1 MERRT
6 KIVVTL
12 GPATDGRID
21 ELVAAGVDVVR
32 LNLSHGDPA
41 DHVRRLELVK
51 AAGRAAGRHVG
62 VLVDLPGPKIRIA
75 PLPEGGRRFVVG
87 ESVPV
92 IDGPGVA
99 SSDQAASA
107 AIDSGAPV
115 VVEGS
120 GVLGDLHIGDRIV
133 IGDGLVS
140 LSVVELDRSG
150 VRARVES
157 GGTLYGQPGLHVPSG
172 RSGLRTPTDR
182 DLVLA
187 EMAADAGADFIAV
200 SFVRHADDVVAVR
213 RVVGARARL
222 VAKIETA
229 EAVEAIDEIIAVC
242 DAVMVARGDLGID
255 LPFEDVPQVQKQVIS
270 RCRRAAVPVITATQM
285 LESMTSAPLPTRAE
299 VSDVANAV
307 IDGTDAV
314 MLSAETAIGAFPLE
328 AVAVLDRVA
337 RRTEAEGRRPRRDRF
352 APDDTPS
359 DARRAFADPV
369 TIATTEAA
377 DRAAEAVGASRIVC
391 VTRAGRTAAAL
402 ACRRPAASIIAMS
415 ADDRVADALSL
426 TWGVDPV
433 DVDEVADSDQLVDVV
448 VERATAL
455 GLIRSGELVV
465 VVAGAPG
472 ASGGHGHPVTDLMR
486 VVRTP

>member
-1 MERRT
+1 M
-6 KIVVTL
+6 VTL

-21 ELVAAGVDVVR
+21 DLVAAGVDVVR

-41 DHVRRLELVK
+41 DHVRRLEMVK
-51 AAGRAAGRHVG
+51 AAGRATGRHIG

-75 PLPEGGRRFVVG
+75 PLPDGGRRFVVG
-87 ESVPV
+87 DSLSI
-92 IDGPGVA
+92 IDDAGPMTAAAV
-99 SSDQAASA
+99 DQV
-107 AIDSGAPV
+107 SGLGSEGDGPV
-115 VVEGS
+115 VVEGPD
-120 GVLGDLHIGDRIV
+120 VLGDLHVGDRIV

-140 LSVVELDRSG
+140 LTVMELDRSG
-150 VRARVES
+150 VKARVDS

-187 EMAADAGADFIAV
+187 EMAAAAGADFIAV
-200 SFVRHADDVVAVR
+200 SFVRHPDDLVAVR
-213 RVVGARARL
+213 QVIGSRARL

-229 EAVEAIDEIIAVC
+229 EAVEAIDGIIAVC

-255 LPFEDVPQVQKQVIS
+255 LPFEDVPSVQKEVIN
-270 RCRRAAVPVITATQM
+270 RCRRSAVPVITATQM
-285 LESMTSAPLPTRAE
+285 LESMTAAPLPTRAE

-307 IDGTDAV
+307 LDGTDAV

-337 RRTEAEGRRPRRDRF
+337 RRTEADGRHPLDERSG
-352 APDDTPS
+352 PDSATVAS
-359 DARRAFADPV
+359 RRAFADPV

-377 DRAAEAVGASRIVC
+377 ERAAEAVGASTIVC

-415 ADDRVADALSL
+415 ADSRVADALSL
-426 TWGVDPV
+426 TWGVDPI

-448 VERATAL
+448 VARATAL